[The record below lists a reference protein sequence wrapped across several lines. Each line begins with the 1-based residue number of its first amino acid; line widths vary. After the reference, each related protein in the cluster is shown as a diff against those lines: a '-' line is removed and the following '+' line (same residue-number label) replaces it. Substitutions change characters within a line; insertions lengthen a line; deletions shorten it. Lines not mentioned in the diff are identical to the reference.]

1 MIKHDFHVHSS
12 FSGDSDTEME
22 LMIKQAISLNLDSL
36 CITEHYDE
44 DLVIDGVVP
53 NLLDFEGYQ
62 EHLLELKDKYSKEID
77 LLLGIEFGIQPYL
90 YPRLSEVA
98 RQIPFD
104 FILCSNHVVNGMD
117 PYTKEYYNG
126 KSKQQA
132 YQEYFEE
139 LLMNATN
146 FQDYDVYGHLD
157 YVIRYGPYEEKQYLY
172 KDFTDVLDALL
183 KIIIHNGKGIELNTS
198 GYRYQLGNPHP
209 TIEVIKRYRELGGEI
224 ITIGSDAHCTEQLCA
239 YFDQAEAVLKNAGF
253 KYYTVFKNR
262 KPEFISF

>member
-12 FSGDSDTEME
+12 FSGDCDTEME
-22 LMIKQAISLNLDSL
+22 LMIKQAIKLNLDSL

-44 DLVIDGVVP
+44 DLVVDGVVTYI
-53 NLLDFEGYQ
+53 LDFNGYQ
-62 EHLLELKDKYSKEID
+62 ERLFELKNKYSKDIE

-90 YPRLSEVA
+90 YPKLSEVSK
-98 RQIPFD
+98 QTPFD

-117 PYTKEYYNG
+117 PYTKEYYVG
-126 KSKQQA
+126 KTRQQA

-139 LLMNATN
+139 LLMNATH

-157 YVIRYGPYEEKQYLY
+157 YVIRYGPYEQKQYLY
-172 KDFTDVLDALL
+172 VEFQDVLDELL
-183 KIIIHNGKGIELNTS
+183 KIIIQNGKGIELNTS

-224 ITIGSDAHCTEQLCA
+224 ITIGSDAHRTEQLCSH
-239 YFDQAEAVLKNAGF
+239 FDQAEAVLKTAGF